1 MENNTV
7 FTEISAEEFDA
18 FSAVHPYTSFQ
29 QTSGWAE
36 LKGNFG
42 WRKLFLALK
51 KNDQIVA
58 AALFLGRRMPVFNK
72 FLYYSPHGYLID
84 YKDTELLK
92 EFQQAA
98 EKKLKQERGFLL
110 IIDPYYELCQR
121 DIEGQVVEGG
131 FDNHDTVEE
140 LKSLGFTHTGYNLY
154 YENLQ
159 PRFLFRL
166 NVADKSYQELVNDF
180 RYETKRRIRKKDQLA
195 IHVRELEKK
204 DIPIYKEL
212 MARTGERRGFIDRPL
227 SYYEK
232 MYDCLHPSGILH
244 FYGAEIDFKTCL
256 SNVEKEIA
264 QQQEKIEK
272 LSAKNP
278 DSPKTKNRV
287 HEEEIVLN
295 KAQELRERVVTAM
308 ADKGDSAVLSVVC
321 ILDYGQEAIMLLAGN
336 DEDYLQDF
344 NTSNIIVAELIR
356 ITKEKGYRYYNFYG
370 ITGDFSPE
378 NDQYGLYT
386 YKKQYGGEVVE
397 LIGQFEK
404 TLDPFTAFCYRAG
417 HKLYQI
423 FRKKH

>member
-84 YKDTELLK
+84 YTDTELLK

-98 EKKLKQERGFLL
+98 EIKLKQERGFLL

-131 FDNHDTVEE
+131 FDHHATVEE

-212 MARTGERRGFIDRPL
+212 MARTG
-227 SYYEK
+227 
-232 MYDCLHPSGILH
+232 
-244 FYGAEIDFKTCL
+244 
-256 SNVEKEIA
+256 
-264 QQQEKIEK
+264 
-272 LSAKNP
+272 
-278 DSPKTKNRV
+278 
-287 HEEEIVLN
+287 
-295 KAQELRERVVTAM
+295 
-308 ADKGDSAVLSVVC
+308 
-321 ILDYGQEAIMLLAGN
+321 
-336 DEDYLQDF
+336 
-344 NTSNIIVAELIR
+344 
-356 ITKEKGYRYYNFYG
+356 
-370 ITGDFSPE
+370 
-378 NDQYGLYT
+378 
-386 YKKQYGGEVVE
+386 
-397 LIGQFEK
+397 
-404 TLDPFTAFCYRAG
+404 
-417 HKLYQI
+417 
-423 FRKKH
+423 